1 MLKGK
6 EYMNNLHSLEEIK
19 ENIKHEISHVSVQQ
33 LQRMSRNM
41 FSWCEAYREAESNH
55 LRTLL

>member
-6 EYMNNLHSLEEIK
+6 EYMNNLDSLEEIK
-19 ENIKHEISHVSVQQ
+19 ENIKHEISRVSIQQ
-33 LQRMSRNM
+33 LQRMSRNI
-41 FSWCEAYREAESNH
+41 FSWCEACREAEGNH